1 LDLRRAAGIVQAPQI
16 REAVAFDEIQVE
28 GSHAFVVV
36 VVDSLEDAVALGA
49 VLVRLVRV
57 DENYDVGEA
66 LVVIDY
72 VG

>member
-1 LDLRRAAGIVQAPQI
+1 LDLRGAAGIVQAPQI

-57 DENYDVGEA
+57 GENYDVGEA
-66 LVVIDY
+66 LVVVDY

>member
-1 LDLRRAAGIVQAPQI
+1 LDLRGAAGIVQAPQI

-66 LVVIDY
+66 LVVVDY